1 MYWFIFRCGGSS
13 LLHGLFSSCG
23 KLGLLSNWSVW
34 ASHCLG
40 FPCCKTQTLGCMGSS
55 SCGTWAQQLQ
65 HLGSS
70 SCGTWA
76 QQLLH
81 LGSSSC
87 GTWAPAVVA
96 PGPSSCGT
104 WALEHRIKPVAHRL
118 SCSLE
123 RGLLLG
129 SGDLKLC
136 LLHWQVD
143 SLPQSHQASPGDTI
157 LE

>member
-1 MYWFIFRCGGSS
+1 MGFS
-13 LLHGLFSSCG
+13 LPWLLLLQNTDSRLHGLQQLWHLGPAVAAPGLQQLRHLGPAVAAPGPSSCCTWAPAVAAPG
-23 KLGLLSNWSVW
+23 LQQLWHLGPAV
-34 ASHCLG
+34 AAPG
-40 FPCCKTQTLGCMGSS
+40 PSS
-55 SCGTWAQQLQ
+55 S
-65 HLGSS
+65 
-70 SCGTWA
+70 
-76 QQLLH
+76 
-81 LGSSSC
+81 